1 MDCYEIW
8 VDLQPGTTDLEFTDA
23 VHGFLGHLKAQ
34 GKLES
39 YRIRRR
45 KFGFGP
51 EVLGEFNISIEFRS
65 LAQLD
70 EAFFEAATREP
81 ESEALHAE
89 VFRRVRN
96 FRSALY
102 RDFPDAVRVR

>member
-8 VDLQPGTTDLEFTDA
+8 VDLQPGTEDLEFIDA
-23 VHGFLGHLKAQ
+23 VHGFLGHLKGQ

-51 EVLGEFNISIEFRS
+51 EAIGEFNISIEFKS

-70 EAFFEAATREP
+70 KAFFETATREP
-81 ESEALHAE
+81 EIEALHAE

-96 FRSALY
+96 FRSGLY